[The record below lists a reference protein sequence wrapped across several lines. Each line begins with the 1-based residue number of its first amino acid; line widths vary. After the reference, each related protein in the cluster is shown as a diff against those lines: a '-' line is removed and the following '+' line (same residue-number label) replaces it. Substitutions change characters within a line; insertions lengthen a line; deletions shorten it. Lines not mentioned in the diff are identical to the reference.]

1 MSRCQTVVPVTEAS
15 QVGEARR
22 RAARL
27 ADLAGLNDT
36 DRGRVA
42 IVVTELARDPRDP
55 YEAKR
60 THPLRERCRYAYR
73 GGLSRAV
80 RAEQPTYSPG
90 CTGG

>member
-1 MSRCQTVVPVTEAS
+1 MVARVVMM
-15 QVGEARR
+15 GEVPQ
-22 RAARL
+22 
-27 ADLAGLNDT
+27 N
-36 DRGRVA
+36 

-80 RAEQPTYSPG
+80 RAEQPT
-90 CTGG
+90 